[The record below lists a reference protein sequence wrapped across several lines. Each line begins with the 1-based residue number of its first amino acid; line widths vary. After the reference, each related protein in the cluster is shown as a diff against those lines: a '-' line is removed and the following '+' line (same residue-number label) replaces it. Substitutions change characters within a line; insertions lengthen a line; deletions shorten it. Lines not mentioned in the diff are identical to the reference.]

1 MKYLCQLWLD
11 HAALDAL
18 PQAEKDEIDRASLA
32 YDRELAERGH
42 LVMARALREPSSA
55 LTVRVRSG
63 KTLTTDG
70 PFTEGREHLGGFI
83 LISARD
89 FAEATQLAAAI
100 PLAKYGTIE
109 VRACWDLAGED
120 PEGLNRTGTLE

>member
-11 HAALDAL
+11 HEAMQAL
-18 PQAEKDEIDRASLA
+18 PQAEKDEIDRVSLA

-42 LVMARALREPSSA
+42 LVMARALREPESA
-55 LTVRVRSG
+55 LTVRVREG
-63 KTLTTDG
+63 KLLTTDG

-89 FAEATQLAAAI
+89 FAEAAQLAAGI
-100 PLAKYGTIE
+100 PLARYGTVE
-109 VRACWDLAGED
+109 VRACWDLSEED
-120 PEGLNRTGTLE
+120 PEGLNRTGRLE